1 MTGLAFARLG
11 DVAQYLRGI
20 NFKPDDVV
28 PVGTPGTVA
37 CMRTK
42 NIQESLDCSDVWGV
56 SEGFVRRP
64 EQILKEGDIL
74 VSSANSWN
82 LVGKCCWI
90 PSLPWKSSFGGFVSA
105 LRADPAQLSPRFL
118 YWWFS
123 SDRTQALLRSFGQKT
138 TNISNLSAERC
149 MNLRV
154 PLPALPE
161 QRRIAAILDQAD
173 ALRAKRREALAQ
185 LDSLTQSI
193 FIEMFGDPVSNDRA
207 WPWATVSDFVAGF
220 ESGKSIVADDEDASD
235 SPYRVLKISAVTSLE
250 YKPEHSKAMP
260 SAYTPPA
267 SHIVRKGDLL
277 FSRANTTELIGAT
290 AYVDETPDNLLLPDK
305 LWRFVW
311 FEKPRAAPLYVRHLF
326 QQAKLRREIGDRAS
340 GSSGS
345 MKNIS
350 QPKVLSIQ
358 VGNPPLVLQHT
369 FSTRVQV
376 IESVKSRHRAALSEL
391 DELFASLQH
400 RAFRGE
406 L

>member
-1 MTGLAFARLG
+1 MG

-193 FIEMFGDPVSNDRA
+193 FIEMFGDPVSNTKG
-207 WPWATVSDFVAGF
+207 WPDSTKLGQVAHIVSGVTKGRNLTGKTTRTVPYLAVANVQD
-220 ESGKSIVADDEDASD
+220 KSLS
-235 SPYRVLKISAVTSLE
+235 LSAVKVIEATEDEISRYRLE
-250 YKPEHSKAMP
+250 LD
-260 SAYTPPA
+260 
-267 SHIVRKGDLL
+267 DLL
-277 FSRANTTELIGAT
+277 LTEGGDPDKLGRGTLWKNELPECIHQNHIFRVRLTSDKLTPLFLNWLVGSQRGKKFFLRSAKQTTGIASINMTQLRSF
-290 AYVDETPDNLLLPDK
+290 PLLLPPIE
-305 LWRFVW
+305 LQRRFT
-311 FEKPRAAPLYVRHLF
+311 
-326 QQAKLRREIGDRAS
+326 
-340 GSSGS
+340 
-345 MKNIS
+345 
-350 QPKVLSIQ
+350 
-358 VGNPPLVLQHT
+358 QHA
-369 FSTRVQV
+369 
-376 IESVKSRHRAALSEL
+376 AALAEQQSSHVASLAAL
-391 DELFASLQH
+391 DALFASLQH